1 MDIEMDARDRLKR
14 IHDAVDRFNESE
26 REEVGKAKSATPAD
40 LIMIEQVQAAFVHAL
55 VDMRLKHD
63 LELKDIEEAVC
74 LQSANMM
81 SLLLRSA
88 LSKDAG
94 PIAVMI
100 AKRMSEKMGEYLYES
115 IATYFHN
122 TGEEPTDADKIH

>member
-26 REEVGKAKSATPAD
+26 REEVGKGKSATPAD

-63 LELKDIEEAVC
+63 LELKDIEDAVC
-74 LQSANMM
+74 TQSANMV
-81 SLLLRSA
+81 SLLIRSA
-88 LSKDAG
+88 LSIDMG

-100 AKRMSEKMGEYLYES
+100 AKRMCEKIDCYLYES

-122 TGEEPTDADKIH
+122 TGEEPTDADKVH